1 MNERIKIWFHSGS
14 NANIREISIY
24 KPILVGLFFLFLG
37 TGACLAYLGYDYYQ
51 LKTLSLYNGNLTR
64 IIDVQAHEIKR
75 HRTQIQTFAKTVEGL
90 KKQVDSLSVLEDKVR
105 LIADIKKPGNSSGL
119 IGIGGIPGT
128 RLDQD
133 IPMDSMHNNLIREMH
148 QQVKQS
154 SAVIKEQT
162 LNFNSLIQQLE
173 KKRNLLAST
182 PSIKPVEG
190 WITSEFG
197 YRKSPFTGERD
208 FHSGLDIA
216 NKLGT
221 GVTTTANGK
230 VSYAGRKMYYGNL
243 VIVDHGYGKVTK
255 YGHLERILV
264 KQGQKVNRGEVIALL
279 GNTGQS
285 TGPHVHY
292 EVLINGTPVNPL
304 KYILN

>member
-1 MNERIKIWFHSGS
+1 MNKRIKIWFHSGS
-14 NANIREISIY
+14 NANIREISLH
-24 KPILVGLFFLFLG
+24 KPMLVCLFFLVLG
-37 TGACLAYLGYDYYQ
+37 TGACLTFLGYDYYQ
-51 LKTLSLYNGNLTR
+51 LKTLSFNNRDLNRT
-64 IIDVQAHEIKR
+64 IKSQAHEIKNT
-75 HRTQIQTFAKTVEGL
+75 RTQIQTFAKTIEGL
-90 KKQVDSLSVLEDKVR
+90 KKQVDNLSRLEDKVR
-105 LIADIKKPGNSSGL
+105 LIADIQKPGNSSGL

-133 IPMDSMHNNLIREMH
+133 IPVDSLHNNLIREMH

-154 SAVIKEQT
+154 STIIKEQT
-162 LNFNSLIQQLE
+162 LNFDSLIQQLE

-216 NKLGT
+216 NNLGT
-221 GVTTTANGK
+221 NVITTANGK
-230 VSYAGRKMYYGNL
+230 ISYAGRKMYYGNL
-243 VIVDHGYGKVTK
+243 VIIDHGYGKVTK
-255 YGHLERILV
+255 YGHLEKILV
-264 KQGQKVNRGEVIALL
+264 QQGQKVKRGESIALL

-292 EVLINGTPVNPL
+292 EVLINGTPVNPI